1 MAILHY
7 IFIKEDETSITLKE
21 DDLEASALYSDY
33 QYTSVNDLID
43 SNRIN
48 FKNIKLSTFI
58 WSKLLFSYVI
68 CVFNKN

>member
-1 MAILHY
+1 MFVQQSTGLPLKESIPMAILHY

-43 SNRIN
+43 SNLIN

-58 WSKLLFSYVI
+58 
-68 CVFNKN
+68 

>member
-43 SNRIN
+43 SNLIN

-58 WSKLLFSYVI
+58 
-68 CVFNKN
+68 